1 VTTEPIPRPV
11 PEGRPVSAL
20 PVETRSVTARPAE
33 ARPAAAPRPST
44 PPEPTEAPSTPD
56 GASVRTRTRTRRRRR
71 ASMIAPVG
79 RRIGL
84 RTRLTLTYG
93 LGAAVLAAVMS
104 VTTFVLTRDNL
115 LDQRETASVT
125 RAVGNATRIANQL
138 PTGADPGTVETLIT
152 GLPSPEGAQ
161 PVLRYEDQWYATNT
175 IDFGEQSVPDDL
187 KEVVSAGR
195 AARVRSTYLD
205 QPYLVVGVPIPAL
218 GAQYY
223 EVISLE
229 DLQRTLD
236 GLAISL
242 LGASA
247 LTTVAGGLVGFW
259 AARRVFAP
267 LLDVGRA
274 AEAMAGGR
282 LDTRLPTGDDPDLD
296 LIAKP
301 FNEMAQAL
309 EDRIERDA
317 RFASEVSH
325 ELRSPL
331 MTLAASVEVLEN
343 SSEDM
348 TERARTALLLLSADV
363 ERLQQLVED
372 LLEISRFDVGA
383 ITLHLEDVV
392 VSEMVI
398 QAVSVLGRR
407 VPVRYDPDAGDLVVR
422 VDKRRFGRVI
432 ANLLDNAERYAGGAT
447 AVVVE
452 RADGKV
458 HVVVEDRGNGVPEDE
473 RDIIFDR
480 FSRGREGGNRAADSG
495 VGLGLALVDEHV
507 RLHGGRV
514 WVEDRA
520 DGEAGARFVVELPVV
535 EPTETGGDEDRGG
548 DA

>member
-1 VTTEPIPRPV
+1 
-11 PEGRPVSAL
+11 
-20 PVETRSVTARPAE
+20 
-33 ARPAAAPRPST
+33 
-44 PPEPTEAPSTPD
+44 
-56 GASVRTRTRTRRRRR
+56 
-71 ASMIAPVG
+71 MIAPVG
-79 RRIGL
+79 RRVGL

-104 VTTFVLTRDNL
+104 LTTFVLTRDNL
-115 LDQRETASVT
+115 LSQREESSVA
-125 RAVGNATRIANQL
+125 RAVANATRIANGLSAEAEPGPVESFVNSL
-138 PTGADPGTVETLIT
+138 PT
-152 GLPSPEGAQ
+152 PEGAQ
-161 PVLRYEDQWYATNT
+161 PVLFYDGEWLATNT
-175 IDFGEQSVPDDL
+175 IDFGEQSVPEDL
-187 KEVVSAGR
+187 QAAVSEGR

-205 QPYLVVGVPIPAL
+205 EPYLVVGVPIPTL
-218 GAQYY
+218 DAQYY
-223 EVISLE
+223 EVVSLA
-229 DLQRTLD
+229 DLRRTLD

-343 SSEDM
+343 SSGDLP
-348 TERARTALLLLSADV
+348 ERSRTALLLLSADV
-363 ERLQQLVED
+363 SRLQQLVED

-383 ITLHLEDVV
+383 IKLHLEEVLV
-392 VSEMVI
+392 AEMVI

-407 VPVRYDPDAGDLVVR
+407 VPVRYDPEVGDMVVR

-447 AVVVE
+447 AVTVE
-452 RADGKV
+452 AADDQV
-458 HVVVEDRGNGVPEDE
+458 QIAVEDKGPGVREGE

-480 FSRGREGGNRAADSG
+480 FSRGSAGGNRAADSG

-507 RLHGGRV
+507 RLHGGHV
-514 WVEDRA
+514 WVEDRP
-520 DGEAGARFVVELPVV
+520 DGEPGARFVVELPVV
-535 EPTETGGDEDRGG
+535 EPGPDEED
-548 DA
+548 DEP